1 MPVTKSHLASLAVA
15 TTALLGGGVAVAT
28 AATGDQPASSSAAT
42 SGPTAGSAGATGPQ
56 GTAPGTSSDTAV
68 SGAQKTKVVDA
79 VEAAHDGVTVTDV
92 RQDPDGSYDALG
104 TDADGHP
111 VFYDVSTD
119 LATITEHTGGPGG
132 HGAARAARRTPRS
145 RARRRPR
152 SSTPSKPPQDGVTV
166 TDVRQDPD
174 GSYDALGTDADG
186 HPVFYDV
193 STDLATITEHTGG
206 PGGPGSPVWTARAP
220 RAESPDRSSR
230 RPRSVAGY
238 FGGIRSAPSTRTT
251 APFMYGLVRHSSTI
265 EAISAGSPSRFGNG
279 TLSPA
284 GP

>member
-42 SGPTAGSAGATGPQ
+42 SGPTSGSAGATGPQ

-132 HGAARAARRTPRS
+132 HGGGPGSSPDTPVTGAQKTKVVDAVEAA
-145 RARRRPR
+145 
-152 SSTPSKPPQDGVTV
+152 QDGVTI

-193 STDLATITEHTGG
+193 STDLATIAEHTGG
-206 PGGPGSPVWTARAP
+206 PGGPGSPGV
-220 RAESPDRSSR
+220 D
-230 RPRSVAGY
+230 
-238 FGGIRSAPSTRTT
+238 
-251 APFMYGLVRHSSTI
+251 
-265 EAISAGSPSRFGNG
+265 G
-279 TLSPA
+279 TGAAS
-284 GP
+284 